1 MLEMHYGHIQV
12 SWAQV
17 RPLAS
22 VLLLALAG
30 ATYAGEETPEVH
42 SKVQAALDWQLPA
55 NTCKKPQL
63 RGAVQDIV
71 QGGDD
76 DVTFRYDV
84 DSYELDRFTRK
95 QKRWTFCVSKYKKGL
110 LKEFEIL
117 KDCAQYGLTQQQ
129 AEIILGKMALIQSV
143 VTSPEGVTEAQ
154 SPQS

>member
-1 MLEMHYGHIQV
+1 M
-12 SWAQV
+12 

-63 RGAVQDIV
+63 RGAEWDIV
-71 QGGDD
+71 EGDSD
-76 DVTFRYDV
+76 ATFRFDV
-84 DSYELDRFTRK
+84 DSYELDRFARK
-95 QKRWTFCVSKYKKGL
+95 QKRWTSCVSKYKKGL

-117 KDCAQYGLTQQQ
+117 KDCAQYGLTQRQ